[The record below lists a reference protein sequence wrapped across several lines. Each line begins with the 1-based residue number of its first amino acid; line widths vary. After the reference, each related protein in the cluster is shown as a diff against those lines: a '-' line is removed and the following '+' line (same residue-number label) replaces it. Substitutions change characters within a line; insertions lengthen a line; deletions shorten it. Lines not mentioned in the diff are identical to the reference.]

1 MLCDHRK
8 QQHSWFGSR
17 VGSDVSLSIFYHGF
31 CYGKLDDQPVDSL
44 LVGSPVGLKSKRFVF
59 EILLARENRG
69 EGTGE
74 EGGKGE
80 PAGNPRVFEYQPTS
94 RPTAFDKTQ
103 SVTCQNQA
111 NHNRL
116 KM

>member
-1 MLCDHRK
+1 MRIYKTIDLITEYSNFTWEC
-8 QQHSWFGSR
+8 
-17 VGSDVSLSIFYHGF
+17 
-31 CYGKLDDQPVDSL
+31 SL
-44 LVGSPVGLKSKRFVF
+44 LAGSPVGLKSKRLVF

-69 EGTGE
+69 ERTGE

-80 PAGNPRVFEYQPTS
+80 PAGNPQVFEYQPIS
-94 RPTAFDKTQ
+94 RPTAFDKAQ
-103 SVTCQNQA
+103 SVTSQNQA

>member
-1 MLCDHRK
+1 MLPGEIVLIRLVEK
-8 QQHSWFGSR
+8 R
-17 VGSDVSLSIFYHGF
+17 VGNAE
-31 CYGKLDDQPVDSL
+31 L
-44 LVGSPVGLKSKRFVF
+44 LLCTDSPVGLKSKRFVL
-59 EILLARENRG
+59 ETLLVRENRG
-69 EGTGE
+69 EGTGK

-94 RPTAFDKTQ
+94 RPTAFDITQ

>member
-1 MLCDHRK
+1 MGNCSDPSPVHTRKSHRFYFRLR
-8 QQHSWFGSR
+8 HYVYLTASVAECLSAV
-17 VGSDVSLSIFYHGF
+17 VGWLVSL
-31 CYGKLDDQPVDSL
+31 LA
-44 LVGSPVGLKSKRFVF
+44 GSPVGLKSKRFVL

-80 PAGNPRVFEYQPTS
+80 PARYQPTS
-94 RPTAFDKTQ
+94 RPTAFDKAQ